1 MWRHPAWILDMLQAA
16 TKAREYLQNLG
27 EAEFVASSRDQDAVV
42 RQLTVLGEAAKRV
55 SADFRNEHPEIPWKK
70 ISGLRDVIVH
80 DYFHVNLEKV
90 WRIVTEE
97 LPSLIVTLKAIVPP
111 EEK

>member
-1 MWRHPAWILDMLQAA
+1 MWRDPAWILDMLQAA
-16 TKAREYLQNLG
+16 MKAREYVQNLS
-27 EAEFVASSRDQDAVV
+27 EAEFMASSRDQDAVV

-97 LPSLIVTLKAIVPP
+97 LPSLIATLKSIVPP
-111 EEK
+111 EGK

>member
-1 MWRHPAWILDMLQAA
+1 MIRHGFSTCYRLPR
-16 TKAREYLQNLG
+16 KPGRYLQNLG